1 MKRQFNCSIGAI
13 LVILY
18 SLLDGYYNFCRNCG
32 RVISFK
38 ENICPYCSEVQND
51 KSENKE
57 MLFGI
62 EILKK
67 RYAKGEITKEEFK
80 DMKKDLEG

>member
-1 MKRQFNCSIGAI
+1 MKYPFKCYIGIA
-13 LVILY
+13 LVFLD
-18 SLLDGYYNFCRNCG
+18 SLLDGYYNLCRNCG

-38 ENICPYCSEVQND
+38 EDTCPYCNDVQND

-57 MLFGI
+57 MLFAM

-67 RYAKGEITKEEFK
+67 RYAKSEITEDEFK
-80 DMKKDLEG
+80 KMKKDLEE